1 MSGGAI
7 IVDSTYRWVLVCIL
21 AVAFVIS
28 LMGQYRIGFNTR
40 DPLRALVYGAL
51 IAVASALFSPIFGDS
66 IVDALLLRANFGFIV
81 PDEQPH
87 GFAWGLIFGYS
98 WVLANAAILAI
109 GRVMVAFGRVPPW
122 VKAQESTDKR
132 GKGAT

>member
-7 IVDSTYRWVLVCIL
+7 IVDSTYRWVLVCLL

-28 LMGQYRIGFNTR
+28 LMPGQYRIGFNNR
-40 DPLRALVYGAL
+40 DPLRALGYGTL

-87 GFAWGLIFGYS
+87 GFA
-98 WVLANAAILAI
+98 
-109 GRVMVAFGRVPPW
+109 
-122 VKAQESTDKR
+122 
-132 GKGAT
+132 